1 MISKNL
7 IKGSLIGLCVLSLSG
22 CASIMENSQAQK
34 FDIVSDPSV
43 AKITVKDIKSN
54 KIVIENKTP
63 FQIVLDKKAGYFQG
77 KSYLVTLSK
86 DGYKDISFN
95 IKPTPN
101 GWYLA
106 GNLIFGGPLGWLI
119 VDPLTGAMWNL
130 TPEQNENVMV
140 DKQIIT
146 IKLLSDLTDDEKL
159 KMKKIN

>member
-1 MISKNL
+1 M
-7 IKGSLIGLCVLSLSG
+7 
-22 CASIMENSQAQK
+22 
-34 FDIVSDPSV
+34 
-43 AKITVKDIKSN
+43 
-54 KIVIENKTP
+54 IENNTP
-63 FQIVLDKKAGYFQG
+63 FQIILDKKAGYFQG

-106 GNLIFGGPLGWLI
+106 GNFIFGGLLGWLI
-119 VDPLTGAMWNL
+119 VDPATGAMWNL
-130 TPEQNENVMV
+130 KPEHNENITV

-159 KMKKIN
+159 KMEKIN

>member
-1 MISKNL
+1 MVSKNL

-34 FDIVSDPSV
+34 FDIVSDPSI

-106 GNLIFGGPLGWLI
+106 GNLIFSGPIGWLI

-130 TPEQNENVMV
+130 KPEQNENVMV

-146 IKLLSDLTDDEKL
+146 VKLLSDLTDDEKL
-159 KMKKIN
+159 KLKKIN